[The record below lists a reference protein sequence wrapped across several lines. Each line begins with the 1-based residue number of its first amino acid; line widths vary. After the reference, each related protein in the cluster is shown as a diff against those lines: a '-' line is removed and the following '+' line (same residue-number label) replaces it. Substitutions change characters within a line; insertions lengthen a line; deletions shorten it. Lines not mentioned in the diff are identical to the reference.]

1 MVAVGS
7 GGVVGV
13 GAIPGVGVGVLPL
26 PVVGVG
32 DVVGVEVLPD
42 EDGPAPADEVG
53 VVLFF
58 AGELFVL
65 VGRTWIP
72 GDGGVEFP
80 RRETASA
87 NRPVNK
93 SSTTTNMPSENA

>member
-13 GAIPGVGVGVLPL
+13 GAIPEVGVGVLPL
-26 PVVGVG
+26 PVVG
-32 DVVGVEVLPD
+32 VGVEVLPD